1 VKPFALIRGDLK
13 VGVKT
18 FSPRDHRDQSR
29 AWDLIGGV
37 VQSSGVMPRAPMK
50 QQTLLKIF
58 LYACLAWLAHY
69 AILGDAWAGQASSAA
84 IKVGIVDLD
93 RALKE
98 SASGKQALATLKQFR
113 DKAIKEINDKKR
125 QKDGKETT
133 LRDLQTELT
142 SQSMVLSDSAKRDK
156 EETYRRQVRD
166 LRKFIDDSNRFIEES
181 ERDLREREAEL
192 TSRLLRDLLE
202 IVRAVGREESFTI
215 IFERN
220 DRVLLFAAEP
230 IDLTD
235 KIIKRF
241 DTTAR
246 R

>member
-1 VKPFALIRGDLK
+1 
-13 VGVKT
+13 
-18 FSPRDHRDQSR
+18 
-29 AWDLIGGV
+29 
-37 VQSSGVMPRAPMK
+37 MK
-50 QQTLLKIF
+50 QQTLLKIL
-58 LYACLAWLAHY
+58 LYAGLVGLAANTLLNH
-69 AILGDAWAGQASSAA
+69 AWGGQASPSAL
-84 IKVGIVDLD
+84 KVGIVDLD

-98 SASGKQALATLKQFR
+98 SASGKQAMGTLKQFR
-113 DKAIKEINDKKR
+113 DKVVKEINDKKR
-125 QKDGKETT
+125 QKDSKENT

-156 EETYRRQVRD
+156 EETYRRQARD

-181 ERDLREREAEL
+181 ERELREREAEL
-192 TSRLLRDLLE
+192 TSRLLRDLLS
-202 IVRAVGREESFTI
+202 IVRAVGQEESFTI

-220 DRVLLFAAEP
+220 DRILLFVADA

-241 DTTAR
+241 DTAR

>member
-1 VKPFALIRGDLK
+1 MRQPTVLQCL
-13 VGVKT
+13 
-18 FSPRDHRDQSR
+18 
-29 AWDLIGGV
+29 
-37 VQSSGVMPRAPMK
+37 
-50 QQTLLKIF
+50 
-58 LYACLAWLAHY
+58 LYACFLWLAYDTVLSY
-69 AILGDAWAGQASSAA
+69 ASAGQASSSAL
-84 IKVGIVDLD
+84 KVGIVDLD

-98 SASGKQALATLKQFR
+98 SSSGKQALGTLKQFR
-113 DKAIKEINDKKR
+113 DKVVKDINDKKR
-125 QKDGKETT
+125 QKDAKETT
-133 LRDLQTELT
+133 LRDLQSELT
-142 SQSMVLSDSAKRDK
+142 SQGMVLSDSAKRDK
-156 EETYRRQVRD
+156 EESYRRQVRD

-181 ERDLREREAEL
+181 ERELREREGEA

-220 DRVLLFAAEP
+220 DRVLLFVADA
-230 IDLTD
+230 IDLTE

>member
-1 VKPFALIRGDLK
+1 MRQDTLITILCCTGL
-13 VGVKT
+13 
-18 FSPRDHRDQSR
+18 
-29 AWDLIGGV
+29 
-37 VQSSGVMPRAPMK
+37 M
-50 QQTLLKIF
+50 LLTQ
-58 LYACLAWLAHY
+58 LAIMGHV
-69 AILGDAWAGQASSAA
+69 WAGQAAPSAL
-84 IKVGIVDLD
+84 KVGIVDLD

-98 SASGKQALATLKQFR
+98 STAGKQALGTLKQYR
-113 DKAIKEINDKKR
+113 DKVVKEINDKKR
-125 QKDGKETT
+125 QKDSKEGT

-142 SQSMVLSDSAKRDK
+142 SQNLVLSETAKRDK
-156 EETYRRQVRD
+156 EESYRRQARD

-181 ERDLREREAEL
+181 ERELREREAEL

-202 IVRAVGREESFTI
+202 IIRAVGKEESFTI

-220 DRVLLFAAEP
+220 DRFLLFAADA
-230 IDLTD
+230 IDLTE

>member
-1 VKPFALIRGDLK
+1 M
-13 VGVKT
+13 
-18 FSPRDHRDQSR
+18 S
-29 AWDLIGGV
+29 
-37 VQSSGVMPRAPMK
+37 
-50 QQTLLKIF
+50 QQTLVNIV
-58 LYACLAWLAHY
+58 LYASLIWVAHHV
-69 AILGDAWAGQASSAA
+69 IVGHAWAGQASPSAL
-84 IKVGIVDLD
+84 KVGIVDLD

-98 SASGKQALATLKQFR
+98 SASGKQALASLKQFR
-113 DKAIKEINDKKR
+113 DKVVKDINDKKR
-125 QKDGKETT
+125 QKDAKETT

-142 SQSMVLSDSAKRDK
+142 SQSMVLSDAAKRDK

-181 ERDLREREAEL
+181 ERELREREAEL

-220 DRVLLFAAEP
+220 DRVLLFVADFV
-230 IDLTD
+230 DLTE

>member
-1 VKPFALIRGDLK
+1 M
-13 VGVKT
+13 
-18 FSPRDHRDQSR
+18 S
-29 AWDLIGGV
+29 
-37 VQSSGVMPRAPMK
+37 
-50 QQTLLKIF
+50 QQTLVNIV
-58 LYACLAWLAHY
+58 LYASLIWVAHHV
-69 AILGDAWAGQASSAA
+69 IVGHAWAGQASPSAL
-84 IKVGIVDLD
+84 KVGIVDLD

-98 SASGKQALATLKQFR
+98 SASGKQALASLKQFR
-113 DKAIKEINDKKR
+113 DKVVKDINDKKR
-125 QKDGKETT
+125 QKDAKETT

-142 SQSMVLSDSAKRDK
+142 SQSMVLSDTAKRDK

-181 ERDLREREAEL
+181 ERELREREAEL

-220 DRVLLFAAEP
+220 DRVLLFVADFV
-230 IDLTD
+230 DLTE

>member
-1 VKPFALIRGDLK
+1 M
-13 VGVKT
+13 
-18 FSPRDHRDQSR
+18 S
-29 AWDLIGGV
+29 
-37 VQSSGVMPRAPMK
+37 
-50 QQTLLKIF
+50 QQILVNIV
-58 LYACLAWLAHY
+58 LYASLIWVAHHV
-69 AILGDAWAGQASSAA
+69 IVGHAWAGQASPSAL
-84 IKVGIVDLD
+84 KVGIVDLD

-98 SASGKQALATLKQFR
+98 SASGKQALASLKQFR
-113 DKAIKEINDKKR
+113 DKVVKDINDKKR
-125 QKDGKETT
+125 QKDAKETT

-142 SQSMVLSDSAKRDK
+142 SQSMVLSDTAKRDK

-181 ERDLREREAEL
+181 ERELREREAEL

-220 DRVLLFAAEP
+220 DRVLLFVADFV
-230 IDLTD
+230 DLTE

>member
-1 VKPFALIRGDLK
+1 MSI
-13 VGVKT
+13 
-18 FSPRDHRDQSR
+18 
-29 AWDLIGGV
+29 
-37 VQSSGVMPRAPMK
+37 M
-50 QQTLLKIF
+50 
-58 LYACLAWLAHY
+58 LYASFVWIAQH
-69 AILGDAWAGQASSAA
+69 AILGHAWAGQASPSALR
-84 IKVGIVDLD
+84 VGIVDLD

-98 SASGKQALATLKQFR
+98 STSGKQALATLKQFR
-113 DKAIKEINDKKR
+113 DKVVKEINDKKR
-125 QKDGKETT
+125 QKDAKETT

-142 SQSMVLSDSAKRDK
+142 SQSMVLSDAAKRDK

-181 ERDLREREAEL
+181 ERELRERENEL

-220 DRVLLFAAEP
+220 DRVLLFVADA
-230 IDLTD
+230 IDLTE

-241 DTTAR
+241 DTAR

>member
-1 VKPFALIRGDLK
+1 M
-13 VGVKT
+13 GVKR
-18 FSPRDHRDQSR
+18 FSPMR
-29 AWDLIGGV
+29 IV
-37 VQSSGVMPRAPMK
+37 
-50 QQTLLKIF
+50 
-58 LYACLAWLAHY
+58 LYASFVWLAQH
-69 AILGDAWAGQASSAA
+69 AILGHAWAGQASPSALR
-84 IKVGIVDLD
+84 VGIVDLD

-98 SASGKQALATLKQFR
+98 STSGKQALAALKQFR
-113 DKAIKEINDKKR
+113 DKVVKEINDKKR
-125 QKDGKETT
+125 LKDTRETT

-142 SQSMVLSDSAKRDK
+142 SQSMVLSDTAKRDK

-181 ERDLREREAEL
+181 ERELREREAEL

-220 DRVLLFAAEP
+220 DRVLLYVADA
-230 IDLTD
+230 IDLTE

-241 DTTAR
+241 DTAKR
-246 R
+246 

>member
-1 VKPFALIRGDLK
+1 
-13 VGVKT
+13 
-18 FSPRDHRDQSR
+18 
-29 AWDLIGGV
+29 
-37 VQSSGVMPRAPMK
+37 MK
-50 QQTLLKIF
+50 QQTLRNIV
-58 LYACLAWLAHY
+58 LYAGLMWLAHHM
-69 AILGDAWAGQASSAA
+69 ILGYAWAGQAAPSVL
-84 IKVGIVDLD
+84 KVGIVDLD

-98 SASGKQALATLKQFR
+98 STSGKQALATLKQFR
-113 DKAIKEINDKKR
+113 DKVVKEINDKKR
-125 QKDGKETT
+125 QKDSKETT

-192 TSRLLRDLLE
+192 TSRMLRDLLE
-202 IVRAVGREESFTI
+202 IIRAVGREESFTI

-230 IDLTD
+230 IDLTE

-241 DTTAR
+241 DTTAKR
-246 R
+246 

>member
-1 VKPFALIRGDLK
+1 
-13 VGVKT
+13 VGVKR
-18 FSPRDHRDQSR
+18 FSPMS
-29 AWDLIGGV
+29 LI
-37 VQSSGVMPRAPMK
+37 
-50 QQTLLKIF
+50 
-58 LYACLAWLAHY
+58 LYASFVWMAQH
-69 AILGDAWAGQASSAA
+69 AILGHAWAGQASPSALR
-84 IKVGIVDLD
+84 VGIVDLD

-98 SASGKQALATLKQFR
+98 STSGKQALSTLKQFR
-113 DKAIKEINDKKR
+113 DKVVKEINDKKR
-125 QKDGKETT
+125 QKDTKETT

-142 SQSMVLSDSAKRDK
+142 SQSMVLSDTAKRDK

-181 ERDLREREAEL
+181 ERELREREAEI

-220 DRVLLFAAEP
+220 DRVLLFVADA
-230 IDLTD
+230 IDLTE

-241 DTTAR
+241 DTAKR
-246 R
+246 

>member
-1 VKPFALIRGDLK
+1 MR
-13 VGVKT
+13 
-18 FSPRDHRDQSR
+18 
-29 AWDLIGGV
+29 
-37 VQSSGVMPRAPMK
+37 
-50 QQTLLKIF
+50 QQTLLNIL
-58 LYACLAWLAHY
+58 LYAGLVWLAHH
-69 AILGDAWAGQASSAA
+69 AILGHAWAGQASPPAPSVL
-84 IKVGIVDLD
+84 KVGIVDLD
-93 RALKE
+93 KALKE
-98 SASGKQALATLKQFR
+98 STSGKQALATLKQFR
-113 DKAIKEINDKKR
+113 DKVVKDINDKKR
-125 QKDGKETT
+125 QKDAKETT

-181 ERDLREREAEL
+181 ERELREREAEL

-202 IVRAVGREESFTI
+202 IIRAVGREESFTI

-230 IDLTD
+230 IDLTE

-241 DTTAR
+241 DTMAR

>member
-1 VKPFALIRGDLK
+1 MRHSTCLRVL
-13 VGVKT
+13 
-18 FSPRDHRDQSR
+18 
-29 AWDLIGGV
+29 
-37 VQSSGVMPRAPMK
+37 
-50 QQTLLKIF
+50 
-58 LYACLAWLAHY
+58 LYACLVCLAHDS
-69 AILGDAWAGQASSAA
+69 ILGYASAGQASSSALR
-84 IKVGIVDLD
+84 VGIVDLD

-98 SASGKQALATLKQFR
+98 STSGKQALASLKQFR
-113 DKAIKEINDKKR
+113 DKVVKDINDKKR
-125 QKDGKETT
+125 QKDSKETT

-156 EETYRRQVRD
+156 EEHYRRQGGE
-166 LRKFIDDSNRFIEES
+166 LRKFSEDSIGFMEES
-181 ERDLREREAEL
+181 ARVLRERAAEA

-220 DRVLLFAAEP
+220 DRVLLFVADA
-230 IDLTD
+230 IDLTE

>member
-1 VKPFALIRGDLK
+1 VWEWGEVK
-13 VGVKT
+13 VGVKN
-18 FSPRDHRDQSR
+18 FSLMR
-29 AWDLIGGV
+29 I
-37 VQSSGVMPRAPMK
+37 M
-50 QQTLLKIF
+50 
-58 LYACLAWLAHY
+58 LYASVVWRADH
-69 AILGDAWAGQASSAA
+69 AILDHVWAGQASPSAL
-84 IKVGIVDLD
+84 KVGIVDLD

-98 SASGKQALATLKQFR
+98 SASGKQALSNLKQFR
-113 DKAIKEINDKKR
+113 DKVVKEINDKKR
-125 QKDGKETT
+125 QKDVKEGT

-142 SQSMVLSDSAKRDK
+142 SQSMVLSDAAKRDK
-156 EETYRRQVRD
+156 EESYRRQVRD
-166 LRKFIDDSNRFIEES
+166 LRKFVEDSNRFIEES

-192 TSRLLRDLLE
+192 TSRMLRDLLE
-202 IVRAVGREESFTI
+202 IIRAVGREESFTI

-241 DTTAR
+241 DTAR

>member
-1 VKPFALIRGDLK
+1 
-13 VGVKT
+13 
-18 FSPRDHRDQSR
+18 
-29 AWDLIGGV
+29 
-37 VQSSGVMPRAPMK
+37 MK
-50 QQTLLKIF
+50 QQALRNIL
-58 LYACLAWLAHY
+58 LYAGLVWLAHHMV
-69 AILGDAWAGQASSAA
+69 LGHAWAGQASPSAL
-84 IKVGIVDLD
+84 KVGIVDLD

-98 SASGKQALATLKQFR
+98 SASGKQALGTLKQFR
-113 DKAIKEINDKKR
+113 DKVVKEINDKKR
-125 QKDGKETT
+125 QKDAKETT

-220 DRVLLFAAEP
+220 DRVLLFVADFV
-230 IDLTD
+230 DLTE

>member
-1 VKPFALIRGDLK
+1 MRQDTLITIAGCMGL
-13 VGVKT
+13 VLLT
-18 FSPRDHRDQSR
+18 QL
-29 AWDLIGGV
+29 AIIGQV
-37 VQSSGVMPRAPMK
+37 
-50 QQTLLKIF
+50 
-58 LYACLAWLAHY
+58 
-69 AILGDAWAGQASSAA
+69 WAGQAAPSAL
-84 IKVGIVDLD
+84 KVGIVDLD

-98 SASGKQALATLKQFR
+98 STAGKQALGTLKQFR
-113 DKAIKEINDKKR
+113 DKVVKEINDKKR
-125 QKDGKETT
+125 QKDSKEGT

-142 SQSMVLSDSAKRDK
+142 TQSLVLSEAAKRDK
-156 EETYRRQVRD
+156 EESYRRQARD

-202 IVRAVGREESFTI
+202 IIRAVGKEESFTI

-220 DRVLLFAAEP
+220 DRFLLFAADA
-230 IDLTD
+230 IDLTE

>member
-1 VKPFALIRGDLK
+1 M
-13 VGVKT
+13 
-18 FSPRDHRDQSR
+18 Q
-29 AWDLIGGV
+29 
-37 VQSSGVMPRAPMK
+37 

-58 LYACLAWLAHY
+58 LYACLVWLAHY
-69 AILGDAWAGQASSAA
+69 AILDSAWAGQASSSAL
-84 IKVGIVDLD
+84 KVGIVDLD

-113 DKAIKEINDKKR
+113 DKVVKEINEKKR

-142 SQSMVLSDSAKRDK
+142 SQSMVLSDSAKRAK
-156 EETYRRQVRD
+156 EETYRGKVRD

-192 TSRLLRDLLE
+192 TSRLLHDLLE
-202 IVRAVGREESFTI
+202 LVRAVGREESFTI

-220 DRVLLFAAEP
+220 DRILLFVADA
-230 IDLTD
+230 IDLTE

-241 DTTAR
+241 DTTAKR
-246 R
+246 